1 MKKPF
6 IFSVLWI
13 LLEIAFIAW
22 LFYVFKYF
30 KSELDVILYQ

>member
-13 LLEIAFIAW
+13 LFEIALIVW
-22 LFYVFKYF
+22 IIYVFKFF